1 MKVPPQCPPTEP
13 SLPPDRHRGLRPS
26 QHQTHPAVPL
36 PKRWSPPTLSMA
48 SRNPTPT
55 ASPSSGRTWTE
66 SIAVAASPQTGCWS
80 QPACGLCL
88 WGAPPQGTPHD
99 PLPTPLWFLLSHERL
114 PAPHRSW
121 AYSRVPW
128 MRGPLS
134 LGPAPLQLS
143 CQTHRPLSGRHVGAT
158 TGGGTLPPLCPFF
171 LSPSWVPPSPS
182 RTSPLPTPPAVH

>member
-1 MKVPPQCPPTEP
+1 MPSDRTIPPT
-13 SLPPDRHRGLRPS
+13 RPS
-26 QHQTHPAVPL
+26 SQTQALTTSGTPCSPASDL
-36 PKRWSPPTLSMA
+36 WSPPTSSMA

-55 ASPSSGRTWTE
+55 ASPSSGWLGRCCRRNRRPLPKQ
-66 SIAVAASPQTGCWS
+66 VAGS

-88 WGAPPQGTPHD
+88 WAAPPQGTPHD

-143 CQTHRPLSGRHVGAT
+143 CQTHRPLSGRHVGTT
-158 TGGGTLPPLCPFF
+158 TGGGTLLPLCPFF
-171 LSPSWVPPSPS
+171 LSPSWVPLSLALTLAT
-182 RTSPLPTPPAVH
+182 TSTTDRISVV